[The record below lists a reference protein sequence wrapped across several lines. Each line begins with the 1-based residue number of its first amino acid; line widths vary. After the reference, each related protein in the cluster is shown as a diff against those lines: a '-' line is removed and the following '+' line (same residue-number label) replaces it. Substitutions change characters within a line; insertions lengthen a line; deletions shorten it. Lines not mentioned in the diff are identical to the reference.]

1 MMVVIDRQLEMINEY
16 LDIMLWRILEKNE
29 FIIFIIT
36 NVLLLMLIKYKKR

>member
-1 MMVVIDRQLEMINEY
+1 MEVTDRQLEMINEY
-16 LDIMLWRILEKNE
+16 LDIMLWKILEKNE

>member
-1 MMVVIDRQLEMINEY
+1 MVDIDRQLEMINEY